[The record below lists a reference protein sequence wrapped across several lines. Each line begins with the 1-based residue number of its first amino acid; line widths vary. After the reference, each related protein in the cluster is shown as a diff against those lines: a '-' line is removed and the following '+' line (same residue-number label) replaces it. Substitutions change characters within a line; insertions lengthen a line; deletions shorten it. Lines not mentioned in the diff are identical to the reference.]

1 MFQRIDWLVFNANFS
16 SISSISWLCSK
27 GTMTVPHLFED
38 SLYLISF
45 ISYICSYDV
54 VFTASA
60 DEILEKLKKFDA
72 NVIFSAEGF
81 CWPDR
86 SLKV

>member
-1 MFQRIDWLVFNANFS
+1 MN
-16 SISSISWLCSK
+16 
-27 GTMTVPHLFED
+27 E
-38 SLYLISF
+38 YLTFISF
-45 ISYICSYDV
+45 ICSYDV

-60 DEILEKLKKFDA
+60 KEILEKFKKFDA

-81 CWPDR
+81 CWPDH